1 MAETTEP
8 QDCCVRDSLGQPAT
22 LVFKERCSF
31 PLLCVPSS
39 QSRGTGLSGV
49 TPAWGPAQPSAG
61 PDISWAGPQSLLQ
74 PEMLDCVSPTSAFM
88 VLFYDTVYWF
98 FLVMEGTHPHK
109 FPIQSPNT
117 KVSGDERQQ
126 ENQGPLPLQTQV
138 IPNFTGLCRARVNV
152 TG

>member
-1 MAETTEP
+1 
-8 QDCCVRDSLGQPAT
+8 
-22 LVFKERCSF
+22 
-31 PLLCVPSS
+31 
-39 QSRGTGLSGV
+39 
-49 TPAWGPAQPSAG
+49 
-61 PDISWAGPQSLLQ
+61 
-74 PEMLDCVSPTSAFM
+74 M
-88 VLFYDTVYWF
+88 VLFYDMVYWF